1 MYLPTR
7 VITTHLFW
15 LLKLKQSLVGDKP
28 SIQLIRAGLH
38 GVPSL
43 SHVSKPQ
50 HGGKVPTFE
59 PQVFTKICI
68 IIIKVGS

>member
-7 VITTHLFW
+7 VISTHLFW

-28 SIQLIRAGLH
+28 SIQLIKAGLH

-43 SHVSKPQ
+43 SHDSKFQ
-50 HGGKVPTFE
+50 HGGKVPTYE
-59 PQVFTKICI
+59 PQVLTKICI
-68 IIIKVGS
+68 IIMKVGS